1 MTTTA
6 VPKILKDFL
15 IYLTTITGKSPRTR
29 KEYEYDLVL
38 FFRFLKSV
46 QNDLPAE
53 QLHTTDVSDVTIEW
67 IRELTL
73 EDLYLFMEYCEVQR
87 GNSAATRA
95 RKVATLRAFFRYLK
109 GKRRLLEENP
119 AEELES
125 PKIGRRAPIYL
136 NLAEATTFLHA
147 TDDQHY
153 SARDRCM
160 MVLFLNLGIRVTELC
175 SLDLASI
182 QGRQMTVIGKG
193 NKERVVYLND
203 ACLEA
208 IEHYMIVRK
217 VYIGQGLEPLF
228 VSQKGSRFARQTIA
242 KIVKKINKNSGLEKT
257 KLTPH
262 KLRHTSATMMYQAG
276 ADIRSLQH
284 ILGHSS
290 VATTQIYTHIE
301 NEQIQD
307 ALEKNPLG
315 NIK

>member
-1 MTTTA
+1 MASTA
-6 VPKILKDFL
+6 LPKILKDFL

-46 QNDLPAE
+46 EHDIPVSE
-53 QLHTTDVSDVTIEW
+53 LHTIDISDVTADW
-67 IRELTL
+67 IGTLTL
-73 EDLYLFMEYCEVQR
+73 EDLYLFMEFCEVQR
-87 GNSAATRA
+87 GNSAASRA
-95 RKVATLRAFFRYLK
+95 RKVATLRAFFKYLK
-109 GKRRLLEENP
+109 GKRRLIEENP
-119 AEELES
+119 ADELET

-136 NLAEATTFLHA
+136 NLDEAQDFLAA
-147 TDDQHY
+147 TDLQHY

-182 QGRQMTVIGKG
+182 QGRNLTVIGKG
-193 NKERVVYLND
+193 DKERTVYLND

-208 IEHYMIVRK
+208 IEHYMEERK
-217 VYIGQGLEPLF
+217 IYTGQGLEPLF
-228 VSQKGSRFARQTIA
+228 VSQKGTRFTRQTIA
-242 KIVKKINKNSGLEKT
+242 KIVKKVNATSIEKM

-262 KLRHTSATMMYQAG
+262 KLRHTSATIMYRSG

-284 ILGHSS
+284 ILGHTS

-301 NEQIQD
+301 NEQIQEV
-307 ALEKNPLG
+307 LKNNPL
-315 NIK
+315 NRIK